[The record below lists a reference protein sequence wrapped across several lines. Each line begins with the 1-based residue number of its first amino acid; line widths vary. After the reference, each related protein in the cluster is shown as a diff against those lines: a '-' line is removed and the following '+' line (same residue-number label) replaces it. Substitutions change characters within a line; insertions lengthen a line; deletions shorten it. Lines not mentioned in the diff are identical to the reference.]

1 MSQLLQE
8 YPFTVADRFMRYVQV
23 DTQSDPHSTSF
34 PSTEKQKDLSRIL
47 VEELKLMGVLDAQM
61 DEWGYV
67 MATIPANVP
76 EEVPVICFCAHVDT
90 APDCNGT
97 GVKPILHRN
106 YQGQDIVLPDDPTQV
121 VSTSQYPY
129 LQKKIGEDII
139 TASGKTLLGA
149 DDKAGV
155 AIIMDFT
162 HFLMHNPSCKHG
174 AIRLLFTP
182 DEEVG
187 RGTEKLDIKKLGA
200 AFGYTLDGG
209 ELGSLEFETFSANSV
224 RIVFQGIIAHPGYA
238 KNILVNALKVASHFV
253 DQLPKDTLSPE
264 TTDGKEG
271 FVHPVYISGNAD
283 QAVVELIVRDFNTA
297 ELANKQ
303 TLLHSIASH
312 ACSMFPGSSFSFSVT
327 EQYRNMMEVLNQHPH
342 VVELARHALKLSGI
356 PVKTESVRGGTDG
369 SRLSFMGLPCPN
381 LFAGENAIHSLHE
394 FVSVQDM
401 QKSVQTLVNLVTI
414 AAQQRAAG

>member
-1 MSQLLQE
+1 MNQLLQG
-8 YPFTVADRFMRYVQV
+8 YSYTVANRFMRYVQV

-47 VEELKLMGVLDAQM
+47 VQELRQMGVSDAEM

-67 MATIPANVP
+67 MATIPSNVDHA
-76 EEVPVICFCAHVDT
+76 VPTICFCAHVDT
-90 APDCNGT
+90 APDCKGT
-97 GVKPILHRN
+97 NVKPILHRN
-106 YQGQDIVLPDDPTQV
+106 YQGQEIVLPDDQSQV
-121 VSTSQYPY
+121 ISTSQYPY

-139 TASGKTLLGA
+139 TASGTTLLGA

-155 AIIMDFT
+155 AIIMDFA
-162 HFLMHNPSCKHG
+162 HFLMNNPTCQHG

-200 AFGYTLDGG
+200 DFGYTLDGG

-224 RIVFQGIIAHPGYA
+224 RIIFQGIIAHPGYA
-238 KNILVNALKVASHFV
+238 KNILVNAIKVASYFI
-253 DQLPKDTLSPE
+253 DQLPKDMLSPE
-264 TTDGKEG
+264 TTAGKEG

-283 QAVVELIVRDFNTA
+283 QAFVDLIIRDFATA
-297 ELANKQ
+297 ELETKQ
-303 TLLHSIASH
+303 SLLRAVAAQ
-312 ACSMFPGSSFSFSVT
+312 ACSVFPGTKFEFVVT
-327 EQYRNMMEVLNQHPH
+327 EQYRNMKEVLDQHPH
-342 VVELARHALKLSGI
+342 VVALAQEALKKAGI

-414 AAQQRAAG
+414 AAQQRVAG

>member
-1 MSQLLQE
+1 MNQLLQG
-8 YPFTVADRFMRYVQV
+8 YSYTVANRFMRYVQV

-34 PSTEKQKDLSRIL
+34 PSTAKQQDLSRIL
-47 VEELKLMGVLDAQM
+47 VQELRQMGISDAEM

-67 MATIPANVP
+67 MATIPSNV
-76 EEVPVICFCAHVDT
+76 EHSVPTICFCAHVDT
-90 APDCNGT
+90 APDCKGT
-97 GVKPILHRN
+97 NVKPILHRN
-106 YQGQDIVLPDDPTQV
+106 YQGQEIILPDDQSQV
-121 VSTSQYPY
+121 ISISQYPY

-139 TASGKTLLGA
+139 TASGTTLLGA

-155 AIIMDFT
+155 AIIMDFA
-162 HFLMHNPSCKHG
+162 HFLINNPSCQHG

-200 AFGYTLDGG
+200 DFGYTLDGG

-224 RIVFQGIIAHPGYA
+224 RIIFQGIIAHPGYA
-238 KNILVNALKVASHFV
+238 KNILVNAIKVASYFI
-253 DQLPKDTLSPE
+253 DQLPKDMLSPE
-264 TTDGKEG
+264 TTAGKEG

-283 QAVVELIVRDFNTA
+283 QAFVDLIIRDFATA
-297 ELANKQ
+297 ELETKQ
-303 TLLHSIASH
+303 SLLHAIA
-312 ACSMFPGSSFSFSVT
+312 AFPGTRFEFVVT
-327 EQYRNMMEVLNQHPH
+327 EQYRNMKEVLDQHPH
-342 VVELARHALKLSGI
+342 VVKLAQEALKNTGI

-414 AAQQRAAG
+414 AAQQRVAG

>member
-1 MSQLLQE
+1 MNQLLQG
-8 YPFTVADRFMRYVQV
+8 YSYTVANRFMHYVQV

-47 VEELKLMGVLDAQM
+47 VQELRQMGISDAEM

-67 MATIPANVP
+67 MATIPSNVDHA
-76 EEVPVICFCAHVDT
+76 VPTICFCAHVDT
-90 APDCNGT
+90 APDCKGT
-97 GVKPILHRN
+97 NVKPILHRN
-106 YQGQDIVLPDDPTQV
+106 YQGKEIVLPDDQSQV
-121 VSTSQYPY
+121 ISTSQYPY

-139 TASGKTLLGA
+139 TASGTTLLGA

-155 AIIMDFT
+155 AIIMDFA
-162 HFLMHNPSCKHG
+162 HFLMNNLSCQHG

-200 AFGYTLDGG
+200 DFGYTLDGG

-224 RIVFQGIIAHPGYA
+224 RIIFQGIIAHPGYA
-238 KNILVNALKVASHFV
+238 KNILVNAIKVASYFI
-253 DQLPKDTLSPE
+253 DQLPKDMLSPE
-264 TTDGKEG
+264 TTAGKEG

-283 QAVVELIVRDFNTA
+283 QAIVDLIIRDFATA
-297 ELANKQ
+297 ELETKQSLLRAIANQ
-303 TLLHSIASH
+303 
-312 ACSMFPGSSFSFSVT
+312 ACSVFPGTKFDFVVT
-327 EQYRNMMEVLNQHPH
+327 EQYRNMKEVLDQHPH
-342 VVELARHALKLSGI
+342 VVTLAQEALKKAGI

-414 AAQQRAAG
+414 AAQQRVAG